1 MSERDLI
8 REYKNT
14 ISDLTKE
21 KDDAIKLVSQKESKI
36 KQLFIQVEQTTQDV
50 QNMGKRIAE
59 LESKLKKKQEIKR
72 VIDKKITEILENT
85 EENKEKKDAPSV
97 DKGGADMLKEFY
109 EK

>member
-1 MSERDLI
+1 
-8 REYKNT
+8 
-14 ISDLTKE
+14 
-21 KDDAIKLVSQKESKI
+21 
-36 KQLFIQVEQTTQDV
+36 
-50 QNMGKRIAE
+50 MGKKIAE

-85 EENKEKKDAPSV
+85 EEKKEKKAASSG

>member
-36 KQLFIQVEQTTQDV
+36 KQLFIQVEQATQDV

-59 LESKLKKKQEIKR
+59 LEFKLKKKQEIKR

>member
-21 KDDAIKLVSQKESKI
+21 KDDAIKLVSQKDSKI
-36 KQLFIQVEQTTQDV
+36 KQLLIQVEQATQDV

-85 EENKEKKDAPSV
+85 EEKKDTPSV
-97 DKGGADMLKEFY
+97 DKGGGDMLKEFY

>member
-1 MSERDLI
+1 
-8 REYKNT
+8 
-14 ISDLTKE
+14 
-21 KDDAIKLVSQKESKI
+21 
-36 KQLFIQVEQTTQDV
+36 
-50 QNMGKRIAE
+50 MGKRIAE

-97 DKGGADMLKEFY
+97 DNGGADMLKEFY